1 MRNEEQRS
9 RNAHPAGSALCAGD
23 RVEVR
28 NRFDGTWSPGF
39 VISGV
44 QSSSGELRYRIKRLS
59 DGTELPVT
67 IAAPMVEA
75 TA

>member
-9 RNAHPAGSALCAGD
+9 RSAHPAGSALRAGD

-28 NRFDGTWSPGF
+28 NRFDGSWSPGF

-44 QSSSGELRYRIKRLS
+44 LSSSGELRYRIKRLS

-67 IAAPMVEA
+67 FAAPLVEA